1 METTRLSSKGQ
12 VIIPKALRDAHHW
25 EAGQELVA
33 IDTGDGVLL
42 KLKNPFQEATLED
55 VAGCLNYL
63 GEPKSLEEIEAAIRQ
78 GVMEQYDRL

>member
-1 METTRLSSKGQ
+1 M
-12 VIIPKALRDAHHW
+12 IIPKALRDDHHW

-33 IDTGDGVLL
+33 IDTGDGILL
-42 KLKNPFQEATLED
+42 KLKNPFRETTLED

-78 GVMEQYDRL
+78 GVMKQYDRL